1 MNARELVLS
10 FEGNRWRARGEGVD
24 LAHRQL
30 RGLETLIDAR
40 FASEAP
46 LDVRLSFDMAALP
59 HWLHQY
65 HSHYCNYTLRV
76 PRQGSRP

>member
-1 MNARELVLS
+1 VSELDFVLS
-10 FEGNRWRARGEGVD
+10 FESERWRARGRGIDVEHPE
-24 LAHRQL
+24 LS
-30 RGLETLIDAR
+30 GLEAAIAAR
-40 FASEAP
+40 LAQEAP
-46 LDVRLSFDMAALP
+46 LDVRLSFDITALP